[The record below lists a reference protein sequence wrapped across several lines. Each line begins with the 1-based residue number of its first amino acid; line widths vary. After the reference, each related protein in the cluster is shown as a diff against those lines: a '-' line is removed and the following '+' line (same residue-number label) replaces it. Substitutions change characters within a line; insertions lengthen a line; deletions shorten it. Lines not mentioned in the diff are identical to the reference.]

1 MTVIGWPPFPV
12 PDVLPRIV
20 IMAAVTPYAL
30 GRFRAHTDFG
40 PRADDFTGVIVDDQ
54 VAPLAA
60 LLPSAPDLDAL
71 LADWPANLKLVGDAV
86 EESRAGQRWADLVRP
101 VSDFARLAPLRP
113 GQIFQSGANYQTHV
127 VQLMMASA
135 AEQGDDDPEAT
146 RRQATELMA
155 ERAASGTPYV
165 FIGLASAIC
174 GPDDNVVL
182 PDIGTQH
189 DWELELGVVIGTEA
203 YRVPADDAL
212 RVVAGYL
219 IANDL
224 TTRDRVFRPDMPGLG
239 TDWLAGKNSPTFLPL
254 GPWLVPAPFVP
265 DPARLRVTLK
275 LNGQTMQDETTADMI
290 FGVPE
295 LIAHISAI
303 TPLRPGDLILT
314 GSPAGNGAHYGR
326 YLQPGDVME
335 ATITGGAID
344 LGTQHNRCI
353 AP

>member
-1 MTVIGWPPFPV
+1 MVATPF
-12 PDVLPRIV
+12 
-20 IMAAVTPYAL
+20 AL
-30 GRFRAHTDFG
+30 GRFRARTDFG
-40 PRADDFTGVIVDDQ
+40 PRADDFTGVVVGSG

-60 LLPSAPDLDAL
+60 LLPAAPELDAL
-71 LADWPANLKLVGDAV
+71 LDDWPANVKLLGDVVDEA
-86 EESRAGQRWADLVRP
+86 RAGQRWAGLTRP
-101 VSDFARLAPLRP
+101 VSAFAPLAPLRP
-113 GQIFQSGANYQTHV
+113 GQIFQSGANHQPHV
-127 VQLMMASA
+127 IQLMMASA

-146 RRQATELMA
+146 RRRATALMA

-174 GPDDNVVL
+174 GPDDNGGL
-182 PDIGTQH
+182 PRIGT
-189 DWELELGVVIGTEA
+189 GA
-203 YRVPADDAL
+203 YRVAPGQAL
-212 RVVAGYL
+212 RPVAGYV

-265 DPARLRVTLK
+265 DPADLRVTLK
-275 LNGQTMQDETTADMI
+275 LNGETMQDETTADMI

-295 LIAHISAI
+295 LIAHVSAI
-303 TPLRPGDLILT
+303 TPLRPGDLLLT

-335 ATITGGAID
+335 ATITGAGVD

>member
-1 MTVIGWPPFPV
+1 
-12 PDVLPRIV
+12 
-20 IMAAVTPYAL
+20 MAAVDPYAL
-30 GRFRAHTDFG
+30 GQFRAHTDFG
-40 PRADDFTGVIVDDQ
+40 PRADDFTGVVAGAE

-71 LADWPANLKLVGDAV
+71 LADWPAQSKLLSDVVDEA
-86 EESRAGQRWADLVRP
+86 RAGQRWADLARP
-101 VSDFARLAPLRP
+101 VSDFARRAPLRP
-113 GQIFQSGANYQTHV
+113 GQIFQSGANYKTHV

-135 AEQGDDDPEAT
+135 AEMGDDDPEAT
-146 RRQATELMA
+146 RRNATALME
-155 ERAASGTPYV
+155 ERAARGTPYV

-182 PDIGTQH
+182 PDIGVQH

-203 YRVPADDAL
+203 YRVGPDDAL
-212 RVVAGYL
+212 AHVAGYV

-254 GPWLVPAPFVP
+254 GPWLVPAAFVP
-265 DPARLRVTLK
+265 DPANLRITLT
-275 LNGQTMQDETTADMI
+275 LNGETMQDETTAGMI
-290 FGVPE
+290 FGVPD

-303 TPLRPGDLILT
+303 TPLRPGDLVLT

-326 YLQPGDVME
+326 YLRPGDIME
-335 ATITGGAID
+335 ATISG
-344 LGTQHNRCI
+344 LGTQRNRCVQ
-353 AP
+353 P